1 MGMLYPLGIKTL
13 GDAKATLIPW
23 MWGLN
28 TGFSV
33 LATVLSLYLAMSYGF
48 TFTWSVF
55 VVIYLMSAVCM
66 MRIPAV
72 T

>member
-1 MGMLYPLGIKTL
+1 MGIKTL

-33 LATVLSLYLAMSYGF
+33 LASVLSLYLAMSYGF
-48 TFTWSVF
+48 TITWLVF
-55 VVIYLMSAVCM
+55 VLIYLTSAC
-66 MRIPAV
+66 A
-72 T
+72 

>member
-13 GDAKATLIPW
+13 GKTRATLIPW

-33 LATVLSLYLAMSYGF
+33 LASVLSLYLAMSYGF
-48 TFTWSVF
+48 TFTWSIF
-55 VVIYLMSAVCM
+55 VVIYLMSSVCM
-66 MRIPAV
+66 MRVPVV